1 MKFLKAFKF
10 NSLVVLTLGVLVAG
24 GLVFAKPKPQAMPV
38 VEQAAPAADVI
49 YVSPESRSLVVKTQ
63 GTVSARRE
71 IDVVAQVSGV
81 VTSVS
86 DKFVDGGFF
95 DDSHPLLTIEDH
107 DYRFALV
114 RAESKLASAKEI
126 LATERGRQ
134 RVAKREWR
142 ELGNKEANALFL
154 RKPQI
159 ASAEAAIKS
168 AEADRDQAQMDLD
181 RTQLMAPFKGR
192 IWETYVDIG
201 QYVTAGTKIAR
212 VYSTD
217 VVEVRL
223 PLSDRQVAL
232 LDLPLSYQGA
242 DTAEPIPVTLKGVFA
257 GQEWQWQ
264 GSITRTDAS
273 IDVKS
278 RMVYAVAEVPM
289 PFSRAANSKR
299 PPLSI
304 GQFVHA
310 DISGA
315 LQQDVV
321 SLPRRALHPG
331 DKVWVL
337 DQEDRLKQLS
347 VSVLLS
353 NVNQV
358 MVKGDFSEQSRVVVS
373 SLAVN
378 VAGMK
383 VTPVIDADNQYA
395 SLANK
400 QSPLALN

>member
-1 MKFLKAFKF
+1 
-10 NSLVVLTLGVLVAG
+10 VLTLGVLVAA
-24 GLVFAKPKPQAMPV
+24 GLVVAKPKPQAMPV

-49 YVSPESRSLVVKTQ
+49 VVSPENRSLVVKTQ
-63 GTVSARRE
+63 GSVTARRE

-86 DKFVDGGFF
+86 GQFVDGGFF
-95 DDSHPLLTIEDH
+95 DNSHPLLTIEDH
-107 DYRFALV
+107 DYRFALI

-134 RVAKREWR
+134 RVSKREWR
-142 ELGNKEANALFL
+142 DLGNEEANALFL

-181 RTQLMAPFKGR
+181 RTQLVAPFKGR

-212 VYSTD
+212 IYSTD

-242 DTAEPIPVTLKGVFA
+242 ETATPIPVTLKGVF
-257 GQEWQWQ
+257 GGKEWQWQ
-264 GSITRTDAS
+264 AVITRTDAS

-278 RMVYAVAEVPM
+278 RMVYAVAEVAM
-289 PFSRAANSKR
+289 PFSREADSKR

-315 LQQDVV
+315 VQQDVV
-321 SLPRRALHPG
+321 SLPRKALHPG
-331 DKVWVL
+331 YKVWIL
-337 DQEDRLKQLS
+337 DQDDRLQQLS
-347 VSVLLS
+347 VNVLQS

-358 MVKGDFSEQSRVVVS
+358 MVKGNFSDQSRVVVS
-373 SLAVN
+373 QLAVN

-383 VTPVIDADNQYA
+383 VTPVVDVEQFAGLVQG
-395 SLANK
+395 LAVN
-400 QSPLALN
+400 